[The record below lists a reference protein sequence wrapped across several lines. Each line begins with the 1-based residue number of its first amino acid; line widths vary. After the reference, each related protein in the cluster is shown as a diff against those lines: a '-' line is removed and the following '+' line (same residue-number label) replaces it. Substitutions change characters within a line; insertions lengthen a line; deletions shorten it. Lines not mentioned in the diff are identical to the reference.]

1 LPDNLSLDE
10 SLTWIS
16 SNAVEGGDYFIVL
29 KNDETIDPRS
39 LYNNY
44 GYGQINITLTG
55 DTAERTV
62 SLNTTGSLFT
72 VGSGVTLTLGNNVTL
87 LGRSDNYSPL
97 VTVDW
102 IGALI
107 MNSGSKITGN
117 TNNSWS
123 SGGGVNVFG
132 TFTMNGGEITGN
144 RVEYGGGGVY
154 VPGGT
159 FIKQAEA
166 VIYGSNAD
174 ASLKNT
180 AVSGGGHA
188 AYVAISPEKTRN
200 TTASAGVTLDSSLSG
215 VTGGWVDA
223 EITAFN
229 IGAVVGTF
237 NGTNITLVI
246 SYSNSSEIS
255 SLMPT
260 ITLSLG
266 AAVSPAS
273 LEAQNFSSAVQ
284 YTVTA
289 EDGSILVYTV
299 TIKNSRARLMSFNFS
314 EPAATGIID
323 EGAKTISVT
332 VPYNTDPG
340 TLVPEIT
347 LSPNATVNPASG
359 EARNFSSPA
368 AYTVTAED
376 GTVMVYTVT
385 VTPKG
390 QGSVT
395 LVYPD
400 DAAGGDLALT
410 GIVISKPG
418 GKETLQASGEFD
430 SYRWRVDG
438 VIRWN
443 GKSFTLDADHYTIG
457 GHRISLEVTRGGVA
471 YSKSGSFIV
480 Q

>member
-39 LYNNY
+39 LYNY
-44 GYGQINITLTG
+44 SYGQINITLTG
-55 DTAERTV
+55 GTAERTV

-102 IGALI
+102 GGALI
-107 MNSGSKITGN
+107 MNPGSKITGN

-132 TFTMNGGEITGN
+132 TFTMNGGEIAGN

-174 ASLKNT
+174 TSLKNT
-180 AVSGGGHA
+180 AVSSGGHA

-200 TTASAGVTLDSSLSG
+200 TTAGTGVTLDSSLSG
-215 VTGGWVDA
+215 AAGDWVDA
-223 EITAFN
+223 EITAFK
-229 IGAVVGTF
+229 IGPIDGTL
-237 NGTNITLVI
+237 NGTNITLVY
-246 SYSNSSEIS
+246 SYTYSSDIS

-260 ITLSLG
+260 ITLSPG

-273 LEAQNFSSAVQ
+273 GEAQNFSSAVQ
-284 YTVTA
+284 YTVTG
-289 EDGSILVYTV
+289 EDGSTSVYTV
-299 TIKNSRARLMSFNFS
+299 TIKNSRARLMSFIFS

-323 EGAKTISVT
+323 ETAKTISVT

-340 TLVPEIT
+340 ALVPAIT
-347 LSPNATVNPASG
+347 LSPNASVNPASG

-376 GTVMVYTVT
+376 GTAVVYVVT
-385 VTPKG
+385 VTLMG
-390 QGSVT
+390 QGSVA

-400 DAAGGDLALT
+400 DAASGNLALT
-410 GIVISKPG
+410 GIVISKPSG
-418 GKETLQASGEFD
+418 QRVLQAIGEFD

-438 VIRWN
+438 VIRSN
-443 GKSFTLDADHYTIG
+443 ERVFTLHAADYTIG
-457 GHRISLEVTRGGVA
+457 GHRISLEVTRDGIA
-471 YSKSGSFIV
+471 YSKSGSFKV